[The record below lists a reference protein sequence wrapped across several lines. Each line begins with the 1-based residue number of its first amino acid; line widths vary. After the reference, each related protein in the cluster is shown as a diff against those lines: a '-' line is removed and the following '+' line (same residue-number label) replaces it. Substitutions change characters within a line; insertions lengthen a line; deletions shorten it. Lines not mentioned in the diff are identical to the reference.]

1 MTRMAPVALLALALP
16 GLVAAQEKADPKRT
30 IAVVG
35 QGEVKAAPDLVRL
48 SFAVETVSARAGDA
62 VAENAKRSAAV
73 AAAVK
78 AQLDA
83 KDTVTSTRYALDPRY
98 EPAKPGEPREPRIT
112 GYVVRNEVQVETHK
126 VDAAGALID
135 AATGAGANR
144 VSGLEFAL
152 AQRAAALGT
161 AIEKAGAD
169 ARTQAE
175 HVATGLGVK
184 LRGVLQATISSGPT
198 PMPRPRYDM
207 MAMAAPEARVQ
218 TSIEPGA
225 LTVAATL
232 QVTYEIE

>member
-1 MTRMAPVALLALALP
+1 MTLVVLVGLAVPAV
-16 GLVAAQEKADPKRT
+16 VAAQEKPEARRT

-35 QGEVKAAPDLVRL
+35 QGEVKAAPDLVRV
-48 SFAVETVSARAGDA
+48 SFAVETTAARAGDA

-73 AAAVK
+73 VAAVK

-83 KDTVTSTRYALDPRY
+83 KDTVTATRYALEPRY

-112 GYVVRNEVQVETHK
+112 GYVARNEVQVETHK
-126 VDAAGALID
+126 VDAVGALVD

-144 VSGLEFAL
+144 VGGLEFAL
-152 AQRAAALGT
+152 AQRAEALGT

-169 ARTQAE
+169 ARRQAE
-175 HVATGLGVK
+175 HAATGLGMK
-184 LRGVLQATISSGPT
+184 LRGVLQATVSSGPT
-198 PMPRPRYDM
+198 PVPRPRYDM

-218 TSIEPGA
+218 TSIEPGE
-225 LTVAATL
+225 LTVAVTL

>member
-1 MTRMAPVALLALALP
+1 MTRTTLLSLLVLALP
-16 GLVAAQEKADPKRT
+16 FTAAAEEKADAKRT

-48 SFAVETVSARAGDA
+48 SFAVETTAVRAGDA

-98 EPAKPGEPREPRIT
+98 EQAKPGEPREPRIT
-112 GYVVRNEVQVETHK
+112 GYVAHNEVRVETHK
-126 VDAAGALID
+126 VDAAGALVD

-152 AQRAAALGT
+152 AQRAEAVGT

-169 ARTQAE
+169 ARAQAE
-175 HVATGLGVK
+175 HVAVGLGVH
-184 LRGVLQATISSGPT
+184 LRGVLQATVSSGPT
-198 PMPRPRYDM
+198 PIPRPRYDV

-218 TSIEPGA
+218 TSIEPGE
-225 LTVAATL
+225 LTVTATL
-232 QVTYEIE
+232 QVTYELE